1 MLLSPFV
8 EKTHF
13 LCSCRCTVFF
23 HTCVVS
29 PQAVLIYN
37 CARYVLVV
45 LGCSASETTAAGSL
59 VFLTISITVSASSET
74 QVKPKVEAML
84 LDEIQ
89 LSEALEES
97 LGKEEI
103 EKELD
108 AAFEAQGG
116 EDADLSKAFP
126 VPEAEQLGYKE
137 PEVQDAEMA

>member
-1 MLLSPFV
+1 M
-8 EKTHF
+8 
-13 LCSCRCTVFF
+13 
-23 HTCVVS
+23 
-29 PQAVLIYN
+29 
-37 CARYVLVV
+37 
-45 LGCSASETTAAGSL
+45 
-59 VFLTISITVSASSET
+59 ITLAASSET

-97 LGKEEI
+97 LGKDEI

-126 VPEAEQLGYKE
+126 VPEAEQSSYKE